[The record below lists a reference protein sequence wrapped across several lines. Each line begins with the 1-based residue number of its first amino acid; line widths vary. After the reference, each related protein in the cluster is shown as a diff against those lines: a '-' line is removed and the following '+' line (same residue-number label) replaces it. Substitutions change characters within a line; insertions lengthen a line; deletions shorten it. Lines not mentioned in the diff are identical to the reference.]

1 MIREPQRLLRGACER
16 RVASA
21 VMQARRIHVAASWC
35 GRDRIAM
42 RAPPVRRREPCC
54 VCARVAAAAKE
65 VVRLEWKTACY
76 HGPCFTYFFIAHSSA
91 TCGLFEFYVFFI
103 AHSSSAT
110 CCLFVCVFRFFFIA
124 RSPAGMRAVFS
135 HRPVPPIRVVA
146 SKKEKKAGSACTLD
160 MIAELNRGVRGGL
173 LVLGQHVFTGP

>member
-1 MIREPQRLLRGACER
+1 MEDGLL
-16 RVASA
+16 
-21 VMQARRIHVAASWC
+21 
-35 GRDRIAM
+35 
-42 RAPPVRRREPCC
+42 
-54 VCARVAAAAKE
+54 
-65 VVRLEWKTACY
+65 Y
-76 HGPCFTYFFIAHSSA
+76 GPCFTYFFIAHSSA

-160 MIAELNRGVRGGL
+160 MIAELNR
-173 LVLGQHVFTGP
+173 